1 MKTKTGEPIKKIKN
15 IKTGET
21 KYIKKVKEPY
31 KKPVNV
37 RRVATKPTRK
47 TIAI

>member
-1 MKTKTGEPIKKIKN
+1 MKTKSGAEVKKIRN
-15 IKTGET
+15 VKTGEI
-21 KYIKKVKEPY
+21 KYIKKVVTPY
-31 KKPVNV
+31 KKPHNV